1 AYQTCWP
8 ATSAGASPLPGRS
21 GGVRAESRRDRQSGR
36 LDENGGTKPDRPMS
50 EETLAGGV
58 VGPRAGEGG
67 GRGSAVRHPPR
78 CGEILGSELGDVEAA
93 EGRKVVSAFR
103 AIGRLHDGLAHPNHV
118 GTSESLPLA
127 GSAAGSDGTGTGAL
141 VAR

>member
-1 AYQTCWP
+1 
-8 ATSAGASPLPGRS
+8 
-21 GGVRAESRRDRQSGR
+21 

-50 EETLAGGV
+50 EETLAGGIV
-58 VGPRAGEGG
+58 LPRPVEGEEGE
-67 GRGSAVRHPPR
+67 SAVRIPPR

-93 EGRKVVSAFR
+93 EGRKGVSTFR
-103 AIGRLHDGLAHPNHV
+103 AIGRRHDGLSHPNQV